1 MTAAGNDGAHVHD
14 ANQAAAAQAALAA
27 LWAPHRRPVGSGG
40 RAATDFAVGTKRDE
54 KVVDRHTYI
63 QRGEIQRKV
72 RTGDAEVLERTE
84 TRARERRMT
93 HE

>member
-1 MTAAGNDGAHVHD
+1 VTAAGNDGAHVHD
-14 ANQAAAAQAALAA
+14 ANQAAAAQAA

-63 QRGEIQRKV
+63 QRGEIQRKE
-72 RTGDAEVLERTE
+72 RTGYTEVLKRTE